1 MTRIAFLSD
10 GFDLSPL
17 FAPLRERL
25 PDLQIVGADV
35 QDANDA
41 NDADVA
47 VCWRPP
53 AGALARLPS
62 LRLVHSIAA
71 GVDHILNDPQLP
83 EVPLCRVVDPAHAQG
98 MGEFVMWAVLHFHR
112 EFDRVLA
119 NQREKR
125 WQRFSQV
132 DASARTI
139 GVMGLGALGR
149 HVACLLAQ
157 AGFRVRGWSRES
169 KTIEG
174 VETFSA
180 HEIDDFLAGSEM
192 LVCLLPLTPQTHGM
206 IDRRLLD
213 RLPRGARLIHVGRGE
228 HLVAADVVDALEDGR
243 LGGAVIDVFERE
255 PLPADDPLWTA
266 PNLIVTPHMASV
278 ASFER
283 IAAQIADNVVRLRKG
298 LPLENQ
304 VDVER
309 GY

>member
-25 PDLQIVGADV
+25 PGLRIAGADT
-35 QDANDA
+35 DPH
-41 NDADVA
+41 DADIA

-71 GVDHILNDPQLP
+71 GVDHILADPALP
-83 EVPLCRVVDPAHAQG
+83 AVPVCRVVDPAHAQG

-119 NQREKR
+119 NQRERR
-125 WQRFSQV
+125 WQRYAQV
-132 DASARTI
+132 AAGERSV
-139 GVMGLGALGR
+139 GVMGLGALGL
-149 HVACLLAQ
+149 HVARQLAD
-157 AGFRVRGWSRES
+157 AGFRVRGWSRER
-169 KTIEG
+169 KAIEG
-174 VETFSA
+174 VETFGA
-180 HEIDDFLAGSEM
+180 DAFDAFLAGSEL
-192 LVCLLPLTPQTHGM
+192 LVCLLPLTADTRG
-206 IDRRLLD
+206 IVDRRLLA
-213 RLPRGARLIHVGRGE
+213 RLPRGAKLIHVGRGE
-228 HLVAADVVDALEDGR
+228 HLVPDDVLAALEDGA

-255 PLPADDPLWTA
+255 PLPEDDPFWRA

-283 IAAQIADNVVRLRKG
+283 IAAQIAANVLRLRDG
-298 LPLENQ
+298 APLENQ
-304 VDVER
+304 VDVAR

>member
-25 PDLQIVGADV
+25 PGLQVVGADGH
-35 QDANDA
+35 DAEI
-41 NDADVA
+41 A

-71 GVDHILNDPQLP
+71 GVDHIL
-83 EVPLCRVVDPAHAQG
+83 VDPELPAVPVCRMVDPVHAEG

-112 EFDRVLA
+112 GFDRVLA
-119 NQREKR
+119 NQRERR
-125 WQRFSQV
+125 WLREPQV
-132 DASARTI
+132 AAQARTI

-149 HVACLLAQ
+149 HVAGLLAG
-157 AGFRVRGWSRES
+157 AGFRVRGWSRER
-169 KTIEG
+169 KRLDGI
-174 VETFSA
+174 ETFSA
-180 HEIDDFLAGSEM
+180 GQLDDFLAGSEM
-192 LVCLLPLTPQTHGM
+192 LVCLLPLTADTRAL
-206 IDRRLLD
+206 IDRRLLA
-213 RLPRGARLIHVGRGE
+213 RLPRGAKLIHVGRGE
-228 HLVAADVVDALEDGR
+228 HLVAADVLAALEDGR

-255 PLPADDPLWTA
+255 PLPEDDPFWDA

-283 IAAQIADNVVRLRKG
+283 IAAQIADNVMRLREG
-298 LPLENQ
+298 LPLANR
-304 VDVER
+304 VDPAL